1 MRLRLFG
8 VMAGGGSNSLFG
20 VDNENGADVGSNLTR
35 YFIDNPAFA
44 NLRDI
49 SFDLDAG
56 YFFIVDSDGNDT
68 NGILR
73 GNISDLAS
81 GNPAP
86 TLTRIFETDGFGEL
100 LQSIEIDTVNQK
112 VYWLDGSFDAG
123 FEFRRS
129 DYDGSNNELIATLD
143 SENPDNFLGFPGGI
157 ADFVLD
163 AAHNSAYILST
174 FAFVD
179 GLGNAFVLQNHII
192 RVNDLAAG
200 SDNFTILG
208 AGDGDGSDGYQP
220 GRIDPA
226 LGQIVGIDVDH
237 DTGELY
243 FITQP
248 ISAEDHGGIF
258 KYDPATDTL
267 TTLWIQPTP
276 STDTTL
282 QDYPTGY
289 LNFIEYD
296 EVADRYYVTTA
307 SSTDDE
313 LDATPGTNE
322 ADSSVFIGDP
332 SGGAPERFIRI
343 HDAGDGSSPLG
354 MEIDYA
360 AEVAL
365 SGAGSTYTETAS
377 AGSPAGPGVDVAAA
391 PSVDDGDQATQWGA
405 TVAIT
410 SGFVSGDVLAATT
423 VAGVT
428 ASYNALTGVLTL
440 TGQASEAD
448 YQAMLDSVTFA
459 NAGDNPTDFGASTSR
474 TISFT
479 TFDGLI
485 DSEAATATVTVAD
498 TNDGP
503 VNVTGGAVAT
513 SEDAAPVA
521 VTGLQVS
528 DADSGTLTVTLS
540 VGAGTLA
547 IDTGVSGGVTAG
559 QVTGNGTGTVTITGT
574 QSAINAT
581 LAAMNGVTYAAM
593 PDFNGLD
600 SLQMVSDDGGLNDS
614 DSVAITVSAVA
625 DIAGDAA
632 SANEDSAASV
642 FVLANDSFENI
653 PAITAFTQ
661 GANGSVTLNDNGTA
675 GDTSDD
681 YLVYT
686 GNADFSGADSFSYT
700 VTSGGVTETATV
712 NMTVDPVADIVDDS
726 VTVDEDSVANVLD
739 LLAND
744 NFENPGR
751 SITSVTQG
759 VNGGVVAI
767 NNNGTPGNTAD
778 DYVTYTPAPNYVG
791 SDSFT
796 YTVTS
801 GGSTETA
808 TVNVTVSD
816 FNDPPSGVTGDLEA
830 PEDANNGSAVGTV
843 TAQDSDSSSFTYTLL
858 DDAGGRFAMDS
869 AGNVTV
875 ADGLLLDYEQASS
888 HTITVRAT
896 DDEGAFAD
904 FNMTVD
910 VTDVLGEDVLGDG
923 RANTF
928 WGGAENDFLRGG
940 AGNDT
945 LKGGGG
951 QDTLEGGDGND
962 VLNGGAGADIL
973 KGNSGEDV
981 FVFQKGEANGDT
993 IIDFWG
999 QGASIEDSIVL
1010 QGYGAGTTL
1019 TRVGSGSSLTYR
1031 INDNGYIEVITVHA
1045 TGQIHTTDWG
1055 VVP

>member
-73 GNISDLAS
+73 GNIADLAS

-313 LDATPGTNE
+313 FDATPGTNE

-365 SGAGSTYTETAS
+365 SGAGSTYTETAG

-485 DSEAATATVTVAD
+485 DSEAATATVAVAD

-600 SLQMVSDDGGLNDS
+600 SLQMVSDDGGPSDS

-632 SANEDSAASV
+632 SANEDSATSV

-661 GANGSVTLNDNGTA
+661 GANGSVTLNDNGTV

-767 NNNGTPGNTAD
+767 NNNGTPGNSAD

-875 ADGLLLDYEQASS
+875 ADGLLLDYEQAGS

-923 RANTF
+923 RDNTF

-1019 TRVGSGSSLTYR
+1019 TRVGTGSSLTYR